1 MWVCRLPVHIGPAV
15 CTVFMKISGEFAAAQ
30 GADRVVGP
38 YMTPAN
44 SCCPANFECKAFLPQ
59 SFKGSC
65 YQIWCIV
72 TGGAYQSAREVTW
85 CVRNDYKTGSCLN
98 CTRRTHQTRPSAP
111 FLPHLFRQGGKDG
124 AAGGASE
131 TASTERAPALCAKP
145 LILCV
150 RFLLSKPQTLCW
162 FAAWVWPRRI
172 HKTAPFRSNGAV
184 HAYMGGGSYS
194 AEMR

>member
-1 MWVCRLPVHIGPAV
+1 MRATIHLSMQGLFFKICECSRGRCRSQPLRMWVCRLPVHIGPAV
-15 CTVFMKISGEFAAAQ
+15 CTVFTKISGEFAAAQ

-59 SFKGSC
+59 SFKGNY

-72 TGGAYQSAREVTW
+72 TGGAYI
-85 CVRNDYKTGSCLN
+85 
-98 CTRRTHQTRPSAP
+98 SAP

-124 AAGGASE
+124 AVGGASE
-131 TASTERAPALCAKP
+131 TASTERASALCAKS

-162 FAAWVWPRRI
+162 FAAWVWPRWI

-184 HAYMGGGSYS
+184 HAHMGGGSYS